1 MQSKQKNPHAEL
13 CDWANGLRSD
23 SPQFEAANMSKHTPG
38 PWHINKFMD
47 DEDDSYSIDDDT
59 GQVAKTYCDGNAKL
73 IAAAPELLE
82 ASLAMV
88 EWFRK
93 EKAGFGKD
101 RSTPEGEA
109 AWRDWWN
116 EQLALCDR
124 SETLA
129 AAAVEKATA

>member
-1 MQSKQKNPHAEL
+1 
-13 CDWANGLRSD
+13 
-23 SPQFEAANMSKHTPG
+23 MSKHTPG
-38 PWHINKFMD
+38 PWGYV
-47 DEDDSYSIDDDT
+47 DESPRDVRLKRAHWSV
-59 GQVAKTYCDGNAKL
+59 GALEGREGVALVFRDEANAKL

-82 ASLAMV
+82 ACQAMV

-93 EKAGFGKD
+93 EKAGWQKD

-109 AWRDWWN
+109 AWRAWWE

-129 AAAVEKATA
+129 VAAVTKATA